1 MGSTR
6 ARQWTYESLLAAV
19 LWILFVVRKLTCVVL
34 NFVVQFFILLE
45 TAMGVSIGAQS
56 GNVEYSGPLEIV
68 QNLIMTRT
76 LNPLHQSDLVYAFTP
91 QGRKYKANLKIIHR
105 FIDQVIANRRDEMES
120 LIREKKV
127 NVHQLASDDLGVI
140 TEKKRYAFLDSLL
153 VTHFQNKA
161 NFTEK
166 NIKDEVNT
174 FMFEG

>member
-1 MGSTR
+1 
-6 ARQWTYESLLAAV
+6 
-19 LWILFVVRKLTCVVL
+19 
-34 NFVVQFFILLE
+34 
-45 TAMGVSIGAQS
+45 MGVSIGAQS
-56 GNVEYSGPLEIV
+56 GNIEYAEPLGIV
-68 QNLIMTRT
+68 QNLIISRT
-76 LNPLHQSDLVYAFTP
+76 LNPLHQSDLIYALTS

-105 FIDQVIANRRDEMES
+105 FIDKVISNRRDELEC

-153 VTHFQNKA
+153 VTHFQNKTE
-161 NFTEK
+161 FTEK